1 MMKVQNAP
9 EIFIKT
15 NGGSYLLK
23 RRRSKVSA
31 LIRTVR
37 DKEEWSRVMYQTTK
51 GMKIEEERRRE
62 EGGKGSP

>member
-23 RRRSKVSA
+23 RRRGKVSA